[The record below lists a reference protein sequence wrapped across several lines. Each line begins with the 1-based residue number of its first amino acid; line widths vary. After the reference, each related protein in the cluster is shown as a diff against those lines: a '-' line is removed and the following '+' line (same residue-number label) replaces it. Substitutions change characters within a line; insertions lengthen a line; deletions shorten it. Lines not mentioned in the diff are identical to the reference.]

1 MSTMTMDVLVRLRD
15 RLSGGLGRLQQ
26 RLSGLGRFA
35 RQVGAVGGLLAGLSF
50 AGPANEAAAFD
61 QVLRDTAVTAGFAAT
76 EVSTYIETTTALYE
90 SLALATGQFSRSIG
104 DAAGQLKAAGMDDAL
119 IDQMLAP
126 ISRVAT
132 ATSSEITDIASVA
145 FALSD
150 ALEVPADRMEDA
162 LGQLVIAGKE
172 GRFELKEMAKFFP
185 ALTAQMQKLGVTGHE
200 AVAVLGAGL
209 QIAMKG
215 AADPAQAA
223 NNFRNFL
230 AKIASPDTIKRF
242 KEAGVDIVAVM
253 QDAVSKG
260 INPVEAV
267 IAKTQ
272 DLTGVGADAIRGYME
287 QAEAMGLSGA
297 EALDHVRES
306 LEKIG
311 GAEKLSTLFGDQQVL
326 DFLIPMMANL
336 EEYRRIRDAVAAG
349 DRSVIGADFATQM
362 TGPQRQRL
370 IFNEIMTQQSRD
382 LGDAYNAWL
391 PTVNGLLM
399 QFTEYIAQL
408 DNRFPG
414 VREQVLSFAAAAS
427 IAAAG
432 LGALGFVLP
441 LITAGF
447 GLLAS
452 AAALILS
459 PVGLAIGLLAWG
471 AVEIYKRWDDLAP
484 WFAKQWDRLSDAARN
499 AWRGIRRR
507 AGDAWRWMRATWTR
521 LAPMLGAQWRRVRA
535 TTADAWNGIR
545 ASAAGAYD
553 YLTDTSR
560 LQTWSDRV
568 TSIAA
573 DVRDGLSELGS
584 GARAGFAEQLPG
596 IFERWGAAGEQLG
609 ELGSALGRLLRSLKG
624 LIALVDVG
632 VDEGSLEAFGEW
644 FGRLAG
650 GVAKLTGAS
659 VEAALAVLTALVEGV
674 TALSNWAQGQPID
687 WQRLLGSG
695 ADVFETALGW
705 LRDLDQ
711 LLRRLSGFE
720 FSLDW
725 SNAIKWPDE
734 PAWFAWVRSRL
745 GREAPE
751 GTVLADPT
759 APVTAAGKA
768 ARLGAANQNDPMP
781 RLDLPAGVM
790 SRMTGDGVTI
800 GFEPQQHDV
809 NVATE
814 HNVNATIKVDG
825 PGRVV
830 QQSVS
835 RTGERIDTGRAVVGP

>member
-1 MSTMTMDVLVRLRD
+1 M
-15 RLSGGLGRLQQ
+15 
-26 RLSGLGRFA
+26 
-35 RQVGAVGGLLAGLSF
+35 GGLLAGLSF

-61 QVLRDTAVTAGFAAT
+61 QVLRDTAVTAEIATT

-297 EALDHVRES
+297 DALDHVRES

-311 GAEKLSTLFGDQQVL
+311 GAERLSQLFGDQQVL

-336 EEYRRIRDAVAAG
+336 EEYKRIRDAVAAG

-362 TGPQRQRL
+362 EGPQRQRL

-391 PTVNGLLM
+391 PTVNGLLLN
-399 QFTEYIAQL
+399 FTGYLAQL
-408 DNRFPG
+408 DSDLPG
-414 VREQVLSFAAAAS
+414 VRQQALSMAAAAS
-427 IAAAG
+427 IVAAG

-441 LITAGF
+441 LITAGL
-447 GLLAS
+447 GLLGS
-452 AAALILS
+452 AAALMLS

-471 AVEIYKRWDDLAP
+471 AAEIYKRWDDLAP
-484 WFAKQWDRLSDAARN
+484 WFEKQWDRLSDAGRH
-499 AWRGIRRR
+499 AWRAIRRR
-507 AGDAWRWMRATWTR
+507 AASTWRWMRSTWTQ
-521 LAPMLGAQWRRVRA
+521 LAPVIGAQWRRMRA
-535 TTADAWNGIR
+535 IAADAWQGVR
-545 ASAAGAYD
+545 SSAAGAYG
-553 YLTDTSR
+553 YLSDTSR
-560 LQTWSDRV
+560 LEAWSAKV
-568 TSIAA
+568 TGIVS
-573 DVRDGLSELGS
+573 DLRDGLSELGN
-584 GARAGFAEQLPG
+584 GARAGFADQLPG
-596 IFERWGAAGEQLG
+596 IFERWGGAADQLG
-609 ELGSALGRLLRSLKG
+609 ELGRALGRLLGSLKG
-624 LIALVDVG
+624 LAGLIAG
-632 VDEGSLEAFGEW
+632 DEGSLEAVGEW

-650 GVAKLTGAS
+650 GIAKLTGGAI
-659 VEAALAVLTALVEGV
+659 EAALAVLTALVEGV

-687 WQRLLGSG
+687 WERLLGSG
-695 ADVFETALGW
+695 ADVLQTALDW

-734 PAWFAWVRSRL
+734 PAWFAWVRNRL

-751 GTVLADPT
+751 GTILADPT
-759 APVTAAGKA
+759 GPITAAGKA
-768 ARLGAANQNDPMP
+768 PRLGAANQNDPMP
-781 RLDLPAGVM
+781 QLDLPAGVM
-790 SRMTGDGVTI
+790 ARMAGDGVTI

-809 NVATE
+809 NVATD

-830 QQSVS
+830 QQSVT